1 MPVNIEHIKQRI
13 VEILETINELK
24 RLTSKPYAELSLN
37 EKYAIRYHIIVLAE
51 ALGGLCF
58 QIATEDLNRTPSS
71 YSQCFKI
78 LEEEGICDCA
88 KDLTAIVRL
97 RNLLVHRYWIID
109 DNQVYNAVKGDFK
122 AVDNF
127 LKSVRDRYA
136 IKL

>member
-1 MPVNIEHIKQRI
+1 MPVNVEHLKRRI

-24 RLTSKPYAELSLN
+24 RLTSKPYAELNLN

-58 QIATEDLNRTPSS
+58 QIVTEDLNRTPSS

-88 KDLTAIVRL
+88 KDLTAIMRL

-109 DNQVYNAVKGDFK
+109 DNQVYNAVKGNFK
-122 AVDNF
+122 AIDNF
-127 LKSVRDRYA
+127 LKNVRDRYA